1 MVQVG
6 SEGKIISL
14 DDERLLESLRRLKVR
29 LDLAEMVISIL
40 WSPSTAAY
48 LIPTTL
54 LCLIIGN
61 TMTLRVLFD
70 ANILAADVQLLLTWN
85 KVKSKQWLAAWW
97 KLTSVLDLS
106 SWLNLKA
113 LAWAICCTPLKSR
126 IMDIFVLSDPLR
138 KSRMYRD
145 TVIYTVFTPESSCYP
160 SQTEIERVVLKSFCF
175 YDNQGFYKFSN
186 FAKKLL

>member
-1 MVQVG
+1 MG
-6 SEGKIISL
+6 SIISL

-54 LCLIIGN
+54 LCLMRGN
-61 TMTLRVLFD
+61 TMTLRVLLA
-70 ANILAADVQLLLTWN
+70 ANILAAEVQLLFTWN
-85 KVKSKQWLAAWW
+85 KVRSKQWLAAWW

-126 IMDIFVLSDPLR
+126 IIDIVSNQIR
-138 KSRMYRD
+138 
-145 TVIYTVFTPESSCYP
+145 VGNCVCNIYTKFTPESSCYP
-160 SQTEIERVVLKSFCF
+160 SETEIERVVLKSFCF
-175 YDNQGFYKFSN
+175 
-186 FAKKLL
+186 